1 MMSAHSNPFER
12 LTELAREKSSARR
25 RELLREVTDMF
36 FDSNTGHSE
45 ATDKDFD
52 EILSTITR
60 EMDAGIRKEIALR
73 FAHAD
78 NAPAGLIHQLAD
90 DEIDV
95 SAPVLRHSPVLDDE
109 ALKRII
115 GNRGQEHM
123 RAIGARKSLSE
134 SVTGAIVARADTPT
148 LVALTQNQGARFSRQ
163 SMETLV
169 SKSETE
175 KALQAPLVNHKAL
188 PPDLMNEMYFFVE
201 EQLRQR
207 IIERNAAI
215 PREEL
220 DRAFAEARKTICGK
234 GDRPDDFEEASHFIK
249 ARKLRKQ
256 LTPVL
261 LAELARNNKLT
272 HFYLAFAEL
281 TGLDFETARRIWEP
295 GKTEAVA
302 IVCKASGLPRD
313 LFATLVVL
321 MNKDGTNDI
330 SAIKA
335 LGRMYDEISKS
346 TADRILRFWK
356 LRKSTQEST
365 AAA

>member
-1 MMSAHSNPFER
+1 MTSEQTNPFER
-12 LTELAREKSSARR
+12 LTELAREKSSTRR

-36 FDSNTGHSE
+36 FDANTGHSE
-45 ATDKDFD
+45 ATDQHFD

-60 EMDAGIRKEIALR
+60 EMDAGIRQEIAAR
-73 FAHAD
+73 FAHAQ

-90 DEIDV
+90 DEINV
-95 SAPVLRHSPVLDDE
+95 SGPVLRHSPVLDDG
-109 ALKRII
+109 ALTRII
-115 GNRGQEHM
+115 ESRGQDHM

-134 SVTGAIVARADTPT
+134 TVTGALVARADTPT

-175 KALQAPLVNHKAL
+175 KDLQAPLVNHAAL

-201 EQLRQR
+201 ERLRQS
-207 IIERNAAI
+207 IMERNAAL
-215 PREEL
+215 PKEEL
-220 DRAFAEARKTICGK
+220 ERAFAQARSRICGD
-234 GDRPDDFEEASHFIK
+234 GDRPEDFEDASHFIK
-249 ARKLRKQ
+249 AKKLRKQ
-256 LTPVL
+256 LTPIL
-261 LAELARNNKLT
+261 LAELARNNQRT

-281 TGLDFETARRIWEP
+281 TGLDFDTARRIWEP

-321 MNKDGTNDI
+321 MNKDGVNDI

-335 LGRMYDEISKS
+335 LGRTYDEISKD
-346 TADRILRFWK
+346 TADRVLRFWRM
-356 LRKSTQEST
+356 RKSTQAP